1 MTQIIAIDFVSD
13 IACPWCVIG
22 LWGLDRALAA
32 LEGEI
37 EAEIHFRPFE
47 LSPELPRGG
56 VNLFEHMGRK
66 IGATREQSL
75 AARAAITER
84 AAALGFTMRYGDDF
98 RAYNTFDA
106 HRLLH
111 WAGLTGGQHALKRAL
126 FEAYFDRN
134 EAIDDPAVLAE
145 VAGRAGRDP
154 AEARHVLDTGH
165 YADEVR
171 TEEALWRSRQI
182 NAVPAVVVDMRYL
195 ISGGQPP
202 EVFEQTLRSIVA
214 QRSAA

>member
-1 MTQIIAIDFVSD
+1 MTQAIAIDFVSD

-22 LWGLDRALAA
+22 LWGLDQALAS

-47 LSPELPRGG
+47 LSPELPPGG

-84 AAALGFTMRYGDDF
+84 AAALGFTMRYGEDF

-134 EAIDDPAVLAE
+134 EAIDDRAVLAE
-145 VAGRAGRDP
+145 IAGRVGGNPDA
-154 AEARHVLDTGH
+154 ARHMLDSGQ

-171 TEEALWRSRQI
+171 AEEQRWQSRGI
-182 NAVPAVVVDMRYL
+182 NAVPSIVVDMRYL

-202 EVFEQTLRSIVA
+202 EVFEQTLRSIVG

>member
-1 MTQIIAIDFVSD
+1 VTQTIAIDFVSD

-22 LWGLDRALAA
+22 LWGLDQALTA

-84 AAALGFTMRYGDDF
+84 AAALGFAMRYGDDF

-111 WAGLTGGQHALKRAL
+111 WAELTGGQHALKRAL

-134 EAIDDPAVLAE
+134 DAIDEPEVLADI
-145 VAGRAGRDP
+145 VSRAGLDT
-154 AEARHVLDTGH
+154 AEARRVVDTGQ
-165 YADEVR
+165 YSDEVR
-171 TEEALWRSRQI
+171 AEEQLWRSRGI
-182 NAVPAVVVDMRYL
+182 NAVPSTVVDMRYL

-202 EVFEQTLRSIVA
+202 EVFEQTLRSIAA
-214 QRSAA
+214 QRSTA

>member
-1 MTQIIAIDFVSD
+1 MTQTIAIDFVSD

-22 LWGLDRALAA
+22 LWGLDQALTA

-84 AAALGFTMRYGDDF
+84 AAALGFAMRYGDDF

-111 WAGLTGGQHALKRAL
+111 WAELTGGQHALKRAL

-134 EAIDDPAVLAE
+134 DAIDEPEVLADI
-145 VAGRAGRDP
+145 VSRAGLDT
-154 AEARHVLDTGH
+154 AEARRVVDTGQ
-165 YADEVR
+165 YSDEVR
-171 TEEALWRSRQI
+171 AEEQLWRSRGI
-182 NAVPAVVVDMRYL
+182 NAVPSTVVDMRYL

-202 EVFEQTLRSIVA
+202 EVFEQTLRSIAA
-214 QRSAA
+214 QRSTA

>member
-1 MTQIIAIDFVSD
+1 MTQTIAIDFVSD

-22 LWGLDRALAA
+22 LWGLDQARTALG
-32 LEGEI
+32 GEI

-66 IGATREQSL
+66 TGATREQSL

-84 AAALGFTMRYGDDF
+84 AAALGFAMRYGDDF

-145 VAGRAGRDP
+145 VAGRAGRNP
-154 AEARHVLDTGH
+154 AEALHVLEAGQYVD
-165 YADEVR
+165 DVR
-171 TEEALWRSRQI
+171 AEEQLWQSRGI
-182 NAVPAVVVDMRYL
+182 NAVPSIVIDQRYL
-195 ISGGQPP
+195 ISGGQPA
-202 EVFEQTLRSIVA
+202 EAFVQALRSVVA

>member
-1 MTQIIAIDFVSD
+1 MTQTIAIDFVSD

-22 LWGLDRALAA
+22 LCGLDQALASF
-32 LEGEI
+32 EGEI
-37 EAEIHFRPFE
+37 EAKIHFRPFE

-66 IGATREQSL
+66 TGATREQSL

-84 AAALGFTMRYGDDF
+84 AAALGFTMRFGEDF
-98 RAYNTFDA
+98 RTYNTFDA

-111 WAGLTGGQHALKRAL
+111 WAGLTGGQQALKRAL
-126 FEAYFDRN
+126 FEAYFERN
-134 EAIDDPAVLAE
+134 EAIDDPDVLAE

-154 AEARHVLDTGH
+154 VDARHVLEAGQ
-165 YADEVR
+165 YVDEVR
-171 TEEALWRSRQI
+171 AEEALWRTRGI
-182 NAVPAVVVDMRYL
+182 NAVPSVVLDMRYL

-202 EVFEQTLRSIVA
+202 EVFEQSLRSIVA
-214 QRSAA
+214 QRSAV

>member
-1 MTQIIAIDFVSD
+1 MTQTVVIDFVSD

-22 LWGLDRALAA
+22 LWGLDQALTA

-66 IGATREQSL
+66 LGASREQSL
-75 AARAAITER
+75 AARGAITQR
-84 AAALGFTMRYGDDF
+84 AAALGFTMRYGEDF
-98 RAYNTFDA
+98 RTYNTFDA

-134 EAIDDPAVLAE
+134 DAIDEPEVLAE
-145 VAGRAGRDP
+145 VASRAGLDA
-154 AEARHVLDTGH
+154 AEARRVVDTGL
-165 YADEVR
+165 YAQEVR
-171 TEEALWRSRQI
+171 AEEQLWQSRGIQ
-182 NAVPAVVVDMRYL
+182 AVPSVVIDQRYL

-214 QRSAA
+214 QRGVA